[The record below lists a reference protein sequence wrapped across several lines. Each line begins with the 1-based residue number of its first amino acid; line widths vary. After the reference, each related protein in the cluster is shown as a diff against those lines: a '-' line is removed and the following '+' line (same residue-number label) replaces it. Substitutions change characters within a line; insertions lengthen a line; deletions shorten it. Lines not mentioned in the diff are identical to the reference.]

1 MSTMSTDNGK
11 SLQQK
16 KSYSWKRSK
25 LELKAATALEKAGIK
40 NFEEEYRFCER
51 RWRFDFAFVEEKIA
65 LEIEGG
71 IWKGSVGG
79 HTSGT
84 GYTKD
89 CEKYNT
95 ATGMGWRVLR
105 VVSSQIK
112 SGEMVNWV
120 RDLLGYS
127 TEEDPFPVD
136 NPIEII

>member
-84 GYTKD
+84 GYPKD
-89 CEKYNT
+89 CEKYNL
-95 ATGMGWRVLR
+95 AAANGWSVYRFTT
-105 VVSSQIK
+105 
-112 SGEMVNWV
+112 EMVKNGKAV
-120 RDLLGYS
+120 EFLSYNVFKLNACLYFTDVS
-127 TEEDPFPVD
+127 
-136 NPIEII
+136 

>member
-1 MSTMSTDNGK
+1 MSTDNGK
-11 SLQQK
+11 SSQQK

-25 LELKAATALEKAGIK
+25 LEQKAATVLKKAGLEHY
-40 NFEEEYRFCER
+40 EEEHRFCDR

-65 LEIEGG
+65 LEVEGG

-95 ATGMGWRVLR
+95 ATVMGWRVLR
-105 VVSSQIK
+105 VVNSQIEN
-112 SGEMVNWV
+112 GQMINWV

-127 TEEDPFPVD
+127 NEEDPFPVD
-136 NPIEII
+136 NPIEFI

>member
-1 MSTMSTDNGK
+1 MATDNGK
-11 SLQQK
+11 SLPTK
-16 KSYSWKRSK
+16 KSSSYKRSK
-25 LELKAATALEKAGIK
+25 LELKAATALKKAGLK
-40 NFEEEYRFCER
+40 QYEEEYRFCER

-95 ATGMGWRVLR
+95 ALVLGWKVVR
-105 VVSSQIK
+105 VVRSQID

-120 RDLLGYS
+120 RDLLGYHN
-127 TEEDPFPVD
+127 EEDPFPVD
-136 NPIEII
+136 NPIEFI

>member
-1 MSTMSTDNGK
+1 MSSMKKVNGE
-11 SLQQK
+11 SSQQK

-25 LELKAATALEKAGIK
+25 LELKAATVLNKAGIK

-51 RWRFDFAFVEEKIA
+51 KWRFDFAFVEEKIA

-95 ATGMGWRVLR
+95 ATVMGWKILR
-105 VVSSQIK
+105 IVDSQIS
-112 SGEMVNWV
+112 SGQMINWV

-127 TEEDPFPVD
+127 DEEDPFPVD
-136 NPIEII
+136 NPIEFI

>member
-1 MSTMSTDNGK
+1 MKKVNGE
-11 SLQQK
+11 SSQQK

-25 LELKAATALEKAGIK
+25 LELKAATVLNKAGIK

-51 RWRFDFAFVEEKIA
+51 KWRFDFAFVEEKIA

-95 ATGMGWRVLR
+95 ATVMGWKILR
-105 VVSSQIK
+105 IVDSQIS
-112 SGEMVNWV
+112 SGQMINWV

-127 TEEDPFPVD
+127 DEEDPFPVD
-136 NPIEII
+136 NPIEFI

>member
-1 MSTMSTDNGK
+1 MSSMKKVNGE
-11 SLQQK
+11 SSQQK

-25 LELKAATALEKAGIK
+25 LELKAATVLNKAGIK
-40 NFEEEYRFCER
+40 HFEEEYRFCER
-51 RWRFDFAFVEEKIA
+51 KWRFDFAFVEEKIA

-95 ATGMGWRVLR
+95 ATVMGWKILR
-105 VVSSQIK
+105 IVDSQIA
-112 SGEMVNWV
+112 SGQMVNWV

-127 TEEDPFPVD
+127 DEEDPFPVD
-136 NPIEII
+136 NPNEFT

>member
-1 MSTMSTDNGK
+1 MSSMSKDNGE
-11 SLQQK
+11 SSQPK

-25 LELKAATALEKAGIK
+25 LELAAANVLKENGITH
-40 NFEEEYRFCER
+40 FVEEHRFCER

-84 GYTKD
+84 GYTRD

-95 ATGMGWRVLR
+95 ATVMGWKVLR
-105 VVSSQIK
+105 VVKEQVYNDQMI
-112 SGEMVNWV
+112 NWV

-127 TEEDPFPVD
+127 NEEDPFPVD
-136 NPIEII
+136 NPNIVI

>member
-1 MSTMSTDNGK
+1 MSSMKKVNGE
-11 SLQQK
+11 SSQQK

-25 LELKAATALEKAGIK
+25 LELKAATVLNKAGIK
-40 NFEEEYRFCER
+40 HFEEEYRFCER
-51 RWRFDFAFVEEKIA
+51 KWRFDFAFVEEKIA

-95 ATGMGWRVLR
+95 ATVMGWKILR
-105 VVSSQIK
+105 IVDSQIA
-112 SGEMVNWV
+112 SGQMVNWV

-127 TEEDPFPVD
+127 DEEDPFPVD
-136 NPIEII
+136 NPIEFI